1 MAGKNQ
7 HHVWQLIQRG
17 FGEKRGK
24 HHHIWIYK
32 KRCAPRQTSTRKYGV
47 EPFYFSDDNDNTA
60 DNVLTNF
67 ENSIQSRIQELR
79 KARDGASV
87 ESDFMAPFITHL
99 EMRSQFLREEIS
111 SLGERLITGL
121 TELLLD
127 EKKAAN
133 MMFQYL
139 QNHPEL
145 LEDELEKHGISD
157 DLKPSAKAMVETK
170 IPSLIKEQTAPLAEM
185 ARTLLAPAVQ
195 RIPHIGKR
203 AQLQCIGKGFTEIE
217 RTNTHHNMNYR
228 LCISPEDIILPDT
241 GLAFF
246 KRKGLAPLSQKGDEI
261 TDVIIPIG
269 SNSYI
274 YGFRNDAIQ
283 RSAKTINN
291 ALASCSYQSFI
302 ARDDNLTFRKMAGR
316 IGRNATLISDAEI
329 NKMISFDNLIQNL

>member
-1 MAGKNQ
+1 MAGKRQ

-24 HHHIWIYK
+24 DHHIWVYK
-32 KRCAPRQTSTRKYGV
+32 KGCMPRQTSTRKFGV
-47 EPFYFSDDNDNTA
+47 EPFFFSEDNDDAA
-60 DNVLTNF
+60 DITLTNF

-79 KARDGASV
+79 KAKDGAIV
-87 ESDFMAPFITHL
+87 EPDFIAPFIAHL

-121 TELLLD
+121 TKVLED

-133 MMFQYL
+133 MMFSYL

-145 LEDELEKHGISD
+145 LENELEKYEIPD
-157 DLKPSAKAMVETK
+157 NLRPVAKAMVEIR
-170 IPSLIKEQTAPLAEM
+170 IPDLIKEQTAPLAEM
-185 ARTLLAPAVQ
+185 ARTLLGPFIQ
-195 RIPHIGKR
+195 KIPIISKR
-203 AQLQCIGKGFTEIE
+203 AQLESIGKGFTEIE
-217 RTNTHHNMNYR
+217 RTNTHLNMNY
-228 LCISPEDIILPDT
+228 CVHISPENIILPDT

-246 KRKGLAPLSQKGDEI
+246 KRKGLAPISQKSDEI

-269 SNSYI
+269 SNSYV

-283 RSAKTINN
+283 RTAKTINN

-302 ARDDNLTFRKMAGR
+302 ARDDNPTFRKMADK
-316 IGRNATLISDAEI
+316 IGKNAFLISDAEI
-329 NKMISFDNLIQNL
+329 NKMVSFENLIQNL